1 MDTVRYRTLIR
12 AVWCISVF
20 NLDRLIFSHSA
31 EKGSRVSASPLAS
44 SAVPFWVA
52 VPCEIRQ

>member
-31 EKGSRVSASPLAS
+31 EKGMSQCVSSRAS